1 MNLAAILPLIF
12 IVPMIMVIIIFH
24 LSQVIP
30 QLNRQQRR
38 YDDQKGYTQITVDL
52 DSIEEKEY
60 LDEKKN
66 NFEGSRREVQ
76 ATVFEF
82 EPRQDYII
90 AERTE
95 NNLNGGRHDT
105 DDR

>member
-1 MNLAAILPLIF
+1 M
-12 IVPMIMVIIIFH
+12 
-24 LSQVIP
+24 
-30 QLNRQQRR
+30 NRQQRR

-60 LDEKKN
+60 SDEKKN
-66 NFEGSRREVQ
+66 NFEGSRRKVQ

-90 AERTE
+90 AERKE
-95 NNLNGGRHDT
+95 NYLNIERHT
-105 DDR
+105 PDDR

>member
-1 MNLAAILPLIF
+1 M
-12 IVPMIMVIIIFH
+12 
-24 LSQVIP
+24 
-30 QLNRQQRR
+30 NRQQRR

-60 LDEKKN
+60 SDEKKN
-66 NFEGSRREVQ
+66 NFEGSRRREVQ

-90 AERTE
+90 EERTE

>member
-1 MNLAAILPLIF
+1 M
-12 IVPMIMVIIIFH
+12 
-24 LSQVIP
+24 
-30 QLNRQQRR
+30 NRQQRR
-38 YDDQKGYTQITVDL
+38 YDDQKGYAHITVDL

-66 NFEGSRREVQ
+66 IFEDSRREIQ

-90 AERTE
+90 AERKG
-95 NNLNGGRHDT
+95 NNFNGGRHAP

>member
-1 MNLAAILPLIF
+1 M
-12 IVPMIMVIIIFH
+12 
-24 LSQVIP
+24 
-30 QLNRQQRR
+30 NRQQRR

-60 LDEKKN
+60 LEEKKN

-82 EPRQDYII
+82 EPKQDYII
-90 AERTE
+90 AERKE
-95 NNLNGGRHDT
+95 NSFNSGRHGT